1 MATLTNKNEKIVA
14 PFFKNGI
21 TLQFFTIDF
30 GADVSAMLDA
40 DLTNANPRSPV
51 AVALEAIAQRVT
63 IEIIGTVQADAG
75 ANAGQSL
82 RIAIAAVGGEY
93 GTDNYDG
100 TNQETMAVYLT
111 SLVAAAGTHQG
122 VNLASATVTAFTL

>member
-1 MATLTNKNEKIVA
+1 MATLTNKNEKVVA
-14 PFFKNGI
+14 PFFKNGV
-21 TLQFFTIDF
+21 TLQFFNIDF

-63 IEIIGTVQADAG
+63 IEVIGTVGNNGNGAG
-75 ANAGQSL
+75 NDL
-82 RIAIAAVGGEY
+82 RIAVAAIGGAY
-93 GTDNYDG
+93 GTDTYDG
-100 TNQETMAVYLT
+100 TNPETMAVYLT

-122 VNLASATVTAFTL
+122 VDLSSAAVTAFTL